1 MGRGGFF
8 MSRRRTDKVTLWISW
23 KQMKRMLMGAG
34 LLALLIAVLSY
45 EVPTARTSQTW
56 SLPLAGKVI
65 ALDAGHGGPD
75 GGAVSR
81 QGVIEKDVNLAI
93 TLYLR
98 DYLQQAGAVVVM
110 TREGDYDLAAEST
123 KGYSRRKT
131 EDLMQRV
138 RKIEDAKADLFI
150 SVHLNSMPSNRWR
163 GAQTFY
169 PQGNVQSQNLA
180 ELIQAEI
187 RHNLENTN
195 RLAKTENTVY
205 LLKALRIPSA
215 LVEVGFLSHPEESE
229 LLRDEKYQRKVAA
242 SIYNGI
248 LRYSSGEQAESAN
261 AVE

>member
-1 MGRGGFF
+1 
-8 MSRRRTDKVTLWISW
+8 
-23 KQMKRMLMGAG
+23 
-34 LLALLIAVLSY
+34 
-45 EVPTARTSQTW
+45 
-56 SLPLAGKVI
+56 
-65 ALDAGHGGPD
+65 
-75 GGAVSR
+75 
-81 QGVIEKDVNLAI
+81 
-93 TLYLR
+93 
-98 DYLQQAGAVVVM
+98 
-110 TREGDYDLAAEST
+110 
-123 KGYSRRKT
+123 
-131 EDLMQRV
+131 MQRV